1 MKQYPV
7 KNDAA
12 SLARSHSVESNARLT
27 ALCAFSS
34 LCFGGS
40 FAGIGY
46 HLART
51 SPVALGV
58 GVVCAVFFAACVWGL
73 AAFRR

>member
-1 MKQYPV
+1 MKKYPV

-12 SLARSHSVESNARLT
+12 SLARSHDPASNAKLT
-27 ALCAFSS
+27 ALCLFST
-34 LCFGGS
+34 LCFGGA
-40 FAGIGY
+40 FAGVGY

-58 GVVCAVFFAACVWGL
+58 GVVCGLFFAACVVGL
-73 AAFRR
+73 TKFRR